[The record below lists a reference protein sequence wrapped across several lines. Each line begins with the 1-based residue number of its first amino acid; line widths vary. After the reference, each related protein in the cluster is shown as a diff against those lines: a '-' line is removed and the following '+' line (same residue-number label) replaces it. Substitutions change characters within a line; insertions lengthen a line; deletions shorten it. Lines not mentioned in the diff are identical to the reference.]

1 MFDSQLITM
10 TWKILPTKRLQNS
23 VATSILWEIQLI
35 FSIQQQVEIW
45 AHWKRK
51 LFDKCINFEGGSDD
65 WAKSIGIK
73 YSYTVELADTGNHGF
88 VLPASFIRPVCE
100 DFFPA
105 LEVFVEKVAT
115 IKV

>member
-1 MFDSQLITM
+1 M
-10 TWKILPTKRLQNS
+10 
-23 VATSILWEIQLI
+23 EII
-35 FSIQQQVEIW
+35 
-45 AHWKRK
+45 R
-51 LFDKCINFEGGSDD
+51 FEGGSDD
-65 WAKSIGIK
+65 WAKSVGIK